1 MENKDV
7 YELTNPQK
15 SIWLTEQFFAGS
27 TVNNICGTANINNK
41 IDFNQLE
48 KAINIVIKNNSS
60 FLINFSYKDG
70 NLMQY
75 ITEYKYFKI
84 EIIDIKNIDEVK
96 DIENSL
102 MKKVFNIQNNY
113 LFEFK
118 IFRLPN
124 SHGGFILNIHH
135 LLADSWTLG

>member
-1 MENKDV
+1 M
-7 YELTNPQK
+7 
-15 SIWLTEQFFAGS
+15 
-27 TVNNICGTANINNK
+27 
-41 IDFNQLE
+41 
-48 KAINIVIKNNSS
+48 
-60 FLINFSYKDG
+60 INFSYKDG

-75 ITEYKYFKI
+75 LTEYKYFKT

-102 MKKVFNIQNNY
+102 MKKVFNIQDSY

-124 SHGGFILNIHH
+124 SHGVFK
-135 LLADSWTLG
+135 